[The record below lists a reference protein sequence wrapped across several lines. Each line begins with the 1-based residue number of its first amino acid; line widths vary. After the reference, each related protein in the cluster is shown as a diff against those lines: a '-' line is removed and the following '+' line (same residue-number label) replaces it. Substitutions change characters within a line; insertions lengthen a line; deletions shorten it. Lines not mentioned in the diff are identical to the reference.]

1 MTDDEKLTD
10 DQKLPLQRLQ
20 EIVRKQEELIAE
32 ADKINDPRKRRE
44 FLLAGVSEII
54 KISAAILAEIKE
66 GLGEK
71 EPE

>member
-32 ADKINDPRKRRE
+32 ADKINDPRKRRK
-44 FLLAGVSEII
+44 FLLAGLSELSATIEQAGG
-54 KISAAILAEIKE
+54 ISPLK
-66 GLGEK
+66 
-71 EPE
+71 